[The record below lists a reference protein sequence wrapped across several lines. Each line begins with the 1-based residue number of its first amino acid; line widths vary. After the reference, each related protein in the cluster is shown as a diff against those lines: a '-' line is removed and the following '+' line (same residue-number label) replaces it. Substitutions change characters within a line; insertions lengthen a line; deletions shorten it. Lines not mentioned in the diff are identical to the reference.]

1 METQASNSKASKS
14 LVRTKQR
21 SKRDQRAEVRA
32 IMLQRA
38 RTPTTWLKLWW
49 LSRVL
54 RPPLVLVYIQN
65 ILSVSFFSRLSPS
78 NIPISSSLPPQFL
91 YLVHTLSLSNISPSL
106 SLSLSLP
113 LISLPIWEIFLML
126 FPFSFL
132 FCFILYTYYILHFWP
147 FSFLFVCFIWWDC
160 LLLFC
165 VLCEL
170 SSISG
175 TSFAFLSLPYIH
187 WILYHKK

>member
-65 ILSVSFFSRLSPS
+65 ILSVSFFSLLSPS

-91 YLVHTLSLSNISPSL
+91 YLVHTLSLQHLSFSFPLSISPSHFSPHL
-106 SLSLSLP
+106 GDFSNAFSL
-113 LISLPIWEIFLML
+113 
-126 FPFSFL
+126 
-132 FCFILYTYYILHFWP
+132 
-147 FSFLFVCFIWWDC
+147 FLFVLFHFVHLLYSPLLTFFFPVC
-160 LLLFC
+160 LFYLMRLPVI
-165 VLCEL
+165 VLCTVWVKL
-170 SSISG
+170 YFWYFLCFFIITLYTLDFIS
-175 TSFAFLSLPYIH
+175 
-187 WILYHKK
+187 